1 MSIDFYIK
9 AFHNFDGMLLFM
21 LKLREYITTLIMKKI
36 FSLLI
41 IISLLI
47 INYPLKAIASNEGYF
62 VVTAYY
68 SPLSDQKYYLKGN
81 YKDEIRL
88 N

>member
-1 MSIDFYIK
+1 
-9 AFHNFDGMLLFM
+9 
-21 LKLREYITTLIMKKI
+21 MKKI
-36 FSLLI
+36 LSILLI
-41 IISLLI
+41 LVITLI
-47 INYPLKAIASNEGYF
+47 NLPIKALASDEGYF

-68 SPLSDQKYYLKGN
+68 SPLPDQKYYLKGN